1 MGPRMFKWILNLYPP
16 YLGTG
21 ISVTFIA
28 DDFRHI
34 RVAMNLR
41 WYNRNYV
48 KTHFGGS
55 LYAMTDPFFM
65 LMLMQNLGNAY
76 IVWDRSAAID
86 FIRPGKGR
94 VHADFM
100 ITADQVADI
109 VDKTANGKKYCPKFH
124 VDILD
129 ADQTLVARVQKELYV
144 RKKRHKS

>member
-1 MGPRMFKWILNLYPP
+1 MFKWILNLYPP

-21 ISVTFIA
+21 ISVKFIA

-65 LMLMQNLGNAY
+65 LMLMKILGNAY

-94 VHADFM
+94 VHADFI
-100 ITADQVADI
+100 ITADQAADI
-109 VDKTANGKKYCPKFH
+109 VSKTVSGEKYCPTFT

-129 ADQTLVARVQKELYV
+129 AHDSVVARVKKELYV
-144 RKKRHKS
+144 RKKRHNL